1 MKQYFIT
8 RHPGAYK
15 WALRRGF
22 DVELVSHFDPKCVE
36 SGDIVI
42 GTLPI
47 HLAAEV
53 CGRGGKYFHL
63 ILDLTSDDRGK
74 ELSADRMEELGA
86 RVVEYR
92 VLEV

>member
-1 MKQYFIT
+1 VVT
-8 RHPGAYK
+8 
-15 WALRRGF
+15 
-22 DVELVSHFDPKCVE
+22 HFESRTIE
-36 SGDIVI
+36 SGDVVI
-42 GTLPI
+42 GTLPV

-53 CGRGGKYFHL
+53 CERGGKYFHL
-63 ILDLTSDDRGK
+63 TLDLTSDDRGK

>member
-1 MKQYFIT
+1 MKQYFVS
-8 RHPGAYK
+8 RHAGAHE
-15 WALRRGF
+15 WAARIGF
-22 DVELVSHFDPKCVE
+22 EVEVVTHFESSAVE
-36 SGDIVI
+36 SGDVVI

-53 CGRGGKYFHL
+53 CERGGKYFHL
-63 ILDLTSDDRGK
+63 ILDLTAADRGQ

-86 RVVEYR
+86 RIVEYR

>member
-1 MKQYFIT
+1 MKQYFVS
-8 RHPGAYK
+8 RHAGAHE
-15 WALRRGF
+15 WASRKGF
-22 DVELVSHFDPKCVE
+22 EVEVVTHFESSAIE
-36 SGDIVI
+36 SGDVVI

-63 ILDLTSDDRGK
+63 ILDLTAADRGK

-92 VLEV
+92 VLEA